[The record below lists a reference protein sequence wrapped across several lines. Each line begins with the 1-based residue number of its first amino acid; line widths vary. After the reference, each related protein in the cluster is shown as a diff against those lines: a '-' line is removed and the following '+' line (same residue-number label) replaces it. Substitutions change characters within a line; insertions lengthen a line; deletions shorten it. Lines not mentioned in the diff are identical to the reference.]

1 MKVGDT
7 VTLVKGHNSVK
18 GRPGKITAISGSKAT
33 VQIGGRSV
41 DAPLTSLQAVGSTT
55 PTTGS
60 TKPVIPVSL
69 TGSPKPSLAPRTGVP
84 IDRQP
89 PRKPVIPIST
99 APAAPTKPAAPAA
112 PAARSYGGYSIG
124 DTVTIY
130 GQPYTTTV
138 VTGKVVDFTKYGS
151 MTYVQV
157 KSDTDGKIWSADPND
172 KDSIRKGAPDKSLH
186 RFEVQVGEVEHS
198 GDEEDAVRQIK
209 KIPGARIVST
219 QRPYADEY
227 GQEMVIFTVE
237 GPYTAKEF
245 YAKARELGIDL

>member
-7 VTLVKGHNSVK
+7 VTIIKGHNSVK
-18 GRPGKITAISGSKAT
+18 GRPGKITAINAMNAT

-41 DAPLTSLQAVGSTT
+41 TAPLGSISMQTPAGAAATAKTQVTNAV
-55 PTTGS
+55 
-60 TKPVIPVSL
+60 
-69 TGSPKPSLAPRTGVP
+69 
-84 IDRQP
+84 
-89 PRKPVIPIST
+89 T
-99 APAAPTKPAAPAA
+99 ALRSTKPAAPVTPATPATPAA
-112 PAARSYGGYSIG
+112 PAVRSYGGYSIG

-130 GQPYTTTV
+130 GVPYNTTV